1 MKDTRTVCVVGK
13 SDSLLGKGL
22 GDAIDAHDIVFRVNM
37 PPITGHEGDVGTKT
51 SVCFINFSLILNNK
65 IDETQEQL
73 EEYVKGWETQAGKS
87 LMMRYYKNFWSEIT
101 DMEGI
106 KTTPSEKIKNINKLL
121 STADIFFQPT
131 LENEIDMSAFN
142 LISFNK
148 EIVHGLTTG
157 TSCIINCI
165 KKYKNVSIVGM
176 GNSDTN
182 SYCSYY
188 FDRDYKHNWANVGI
202 DREFEVFL
210 LDRFIKD
217 GFINRLDE

>member
-1 MKDTRTVCVVGK
+1 MKDSRTVCVVGK
-13 SDSLLGKGL
+13 SDSLLGKEL

-37 PPITGHEGDVGTKT
+37 PPIWGYERDVGTKT
-51 SVCFINFSLILNNK
+51 SVCFVNFGLILNNK

-73 EEYVKGWETQAGKS
+73 EEYVNGWETQAGKS

-101 DMEGI
+101 DIGGI
-106 KTTPSEKIKNINKLL
+106 KTTPSEKIKNINRLL
-121 STADIFFQPT
+121 STADIFFQPA
-131 LENEIDMSAFN
+131 LENEIDTSSFN

-148 EIVHGLTTG
+148 EVGHGLTTG

-188 FDRDYKHNWANVGI
+188 FNRDYKHNWSNVGI

-217 GFINRLDE
+217 GFIKRLD

>member
-1 MKDTRTVCVVGK
+1 
-13 SDSLLGKGL
+13 
-22 GDAIDAHDIVFRVNM
+22 
-37 PPITGHEGDVGTKT
+37 
-51 SVCFINFSLILNNK
+51 
-65 IDETQEQL
+65 
-73 EEYVKGWETQAGKS
+73 
-87 LMMRYYKNFWSEIT
+87 MMRYYKNFWSEIT
-101 DMEGI
+101 DLNGQ
-106 KTTPSEKIKNINKLL
+106 KTTPSEKIKNINRLL

-131 LENEIDMSAFN
+131 LENEIDTSSFN

-148 EIVHGLTTG
+148 EVVHGLTTG

-188 FDRDYKHNWANVGI
+188 FDSDYRHNWANAGI

-217 GFINRLDE
+217 GFINRLD